1 MPAATFDN
9 MLYICLACHKNI
21 SKRKIPCQAVRNKL
35 EVEAALKVL
44 QDLRFKSTYFKKN
57 IFKNNG
63 YVSFQK

>member
-44 QDLRFKSTYFKKN
+44 QDLKVLISRR
-57 IFKNNG
+57 IFLRIMDM
-63 YVSFQK
+63 